1 MTNRLLQAAAGIVFS
16 SVAAAAS
23 PLTLSYRI
31 VPLDDGRF
39 RYRFTLELDNHDS
52 TWEAGQGFGWVVFGD
67 GVGGS
72 TPLPDFVG
80 DAGSFPAGPWD
91 RFDFTGGYNN
101 GPSLGA
107 LRTLWYPRF
116 VGDSISWS
124 GASYS
129 DLKSVRLQW
138 SCLTTEGRPGPID
151 GEDALYVSRCGPA
164 DINADGFLDGSDFDT
179 FISMYNLGDSGADM
193 DRSGFVGPDD
203 WELFLAAFADGC

>member
-1 MTNRLLQAAAGIVFS
+1 MTNRLLQAAAGILFS

-23 PLTLSYRI
+23 PLTLSYQV
-31 VPLDDGRF
+31 VPLDDGRI

-52 TWEAGQGFGWVVFGD
+52 SWEAGQGFGWVVFGD
-67 GVGGS
+67 GVGATTS
-72 TPLPDFVG
+72 LPDFIG

-91 RFDFTGGYNN
+91 RFDATAGYNN

-107 LRTLWYPRF
+107 LRALWFPRF

-124 GASYS
+124 GTSFS
-129 DLKSVRLQW
+129 DVATGQLRW
-138 SCLTTEGRPGPID
+138 SCLTTQGRAGPIE
-151 GEDALYVSRCGPA
+151 GENALYVSRCGRA

-179 FISMYNLGDSGADM
+179 FVAMYLVGDPAADL

-203 WELFLAAFADGC
+203 WELFLAAFAGGC